1 MLDSGSTDSADPES
15 EVHFTSST
23 RQRISSQ
30 RVPMIHAG
38 DLDALPKGH
47 AFALIAGRLY
57 KLRLPLFSDDA
68 ELPSGLQTMVDAMC
82 RDYVHGN
89 VEGWADTTPLGW
101 QS

>member
-1 MLDSGSTDSADPES
+1 MTVMTVTARYRKNPDTLFAEVLDFDMLK
-15 EVHFTSST
+15 
-23 RQRISSQ
+23 R
-30 RVPMIHAG
+30 
-38 DLDALPKGH
+38 DLGGLVDYHGLPKGH

-89 VEGWADTTPLGW
+89 VEGWADTSPLGW